1 MSKSVA
7 LYCALAVL
15 ACGAFS
21 EAQAQ
26 AKAQVSAAAGKLLQE
41 AQAASKSGKWADCLS
56 KLRQAEAAPGR
67 NSYDSYVINE
77 LRGFCALRSN
87 DFSTAVAAFETNLAS
102 QFVDPSQI
110 PSRTKSI
117 IQLYYNARNYAKA
130 VEFGQRAI
138 EQGSADN
145 DIYLLVAQSY
155 YVQKDYTSARDFVR
169 NWMRS
174 QERRGQRPRENA
186 IQIYLTSCINLK
198 DAACQTEGF
207 EKLVT
212 YYPNPESW
220 QNLMQSL
227 FRSRSEVVQFNAFR
241 LASEVGALTRA
252 DDYTEMAQLA
262 LERGLPG
269 EAQAALEK
277 AFAQKLFT
285 EKRDIDRNTRLL
297 QTAKERATQQ
307 RAGLAK
313 AERDAAAGA
322 TGDAQVTVGQA
333 FLSYGQAE
341 KAVAAI
347 QAGIKKGSL
356 TSAPEAQLALGMA
369 LLKAGN
375 KPEARRAFSA
385 IKGDGDLERIGKLWA
400 LRAR

>member
-1 MSKSVA
+1 MTKSVA
-7 LYCALAVL
+7 LCCAIAVL
-15 ACGAFS
+15 ALGVVH
-21 EAQAQ
+21 EAHAQ
-26 AKAQVSAAAGKLLQE
+26 AKGQVTAAAGKLLQD
-41 AQAASKSGKWADCLS
+41 AQAASKSGKWAECLS
-56 KLRQAEAAPGR
+56 KLREAEAAPGR

-87 DFSTAVAAFETNLAS
+87 DFTTAVAAFESNLAS
-102 QFVDPSQI
+102 QFVDKAQI

-117 IQLYYNARNYAKA
+117 IQLHYNARNYAKA
-130 VEFGQRAI
+130 IEFGQQAI
-138 EQGSADN
+138 SQGSADN

-155 YVQKDYTSARDFVR
+155 YVQKDYKAARDFVR
-169 NWMRS
+169 DWMRG

-198 DAACQTEGF
+198 DEACQTEGF

-227 FRSRSEVVQFNAFR
+227 FRSRSESVQFNAFR
-241 LASEVGALTRA
+241 LASEVGALTRSG
-252 DDYTEMAQLA
+252 DYTEMAQLA

-285 EKRDIDRNTRLL
+285 DKRDIDRNTRLL
-297 QTAKERATQQ
+297 EAAKERAQQ
-307 RAGLAK
+307 QKAGLAK
-313 AERDAAAGA
+313 AEREALAAAG
-322 TGDAQVTVGQA
+322 GDAQVTLGQV
-333 FLSYGQAE
+333 FLSFGQND
-341 KAVAAI
+341 KAIAAI

-356 TSAPEAQLALGMA
+356 KSVPEAQLALGMA
-369 LLKAGN
+369 FLKAGN
-375 KPEARRAFSA
+375 KAEARKAFGGV
-385 IKGDGDLERIGKLWA
+385 KGDGDLERIAKLWT
-400 LRAR
+400 LRSR